1 MTSDQV
7 QAGSHILGIV
17 GVIYRY
23 SDPWIVVESTGD
35 LTTALRGESCQVG
48 AAPGCPLCPTFCRSG
63 YDGQMSLIEAVIH
76 KPPVFLNWSILVK
89 T

>member
-48 AAPGCPLCPTFCRSG
+48 AVRGLTPSPNSG
-63 YDGQMSLIEAVIH
+63 LSGQDE
-76 KPPVFLNWSILVK
+76 
-89 T
+89 